1 MTTAK
6 TIRETDLSG
15 PVTEHL
21 EKLGYTV
28 RAEVNDCDIAA
39 LRDDD
44 LIIVELKRG
53 LSVDLLIQATRRQ
66 RITDSVYIAIPAPKN
81 FMRRSRWNGIRRL
94 MRMLELGL
102 ILVSFHRKTPR
113 VEVVLDP
120 SPYRK
125 QKKNKE
131 RRALI
136 TEMNNRSGHWNE
148 GGTRGK
154 VVTAYREDAL
164 AVACCL
170 AKFGPLSPAQ
180 LRELGVGENARAIAY
195 RNVYGWFEHLDR
207 AKYGIT
213 PAGTGAL
220 DEYADVVREFKESL
234 EGRETPTGKRPRK
247 K

>member
-1 MTTAK
+1 
-6 TIRETDLSG
+6 
-15 PVTEHL
+15 
-21 EKLGYTV
+21 
-28 RAEVNDCDIAA
+28 
-39 LRDDD
+39 
-44 LIIVELKRG
+44 
-53 LSVDLLIQATRRQ
+53 
-66 RITDSVYIAIPAPKN
+66 
-81 FMRRSRWNGIRRL
+81 MRRSRWNGIRRL

-180 LRELGVGENARAIAY
+180 LRELGVAECFTPRDYDMNRTLAKVVDLIRQANRLEPYGE
-195 RNVYGWFEHLDR
+195 LQ
-207 AKYGIT
+207 
-213 PAGTGAL
+213 
-220 DEYADVVREFKESL
+220 
-234 EGRETPTGKRPRK
+234 
-247 K
+247 